1 MSDVDSAK
9 SVKLEKQ
16 VLELWDRLYQAWM
29 STEDGHGPK
38 VTQAAVESSWNA
50 FLDDIKKS
58 PGKSLLTSVFISKTV
73 NFTQFSHRNK
83 NFLQK
88 CICMF

>member
-1 MSDVDSAK
+1 MNDEDSAK

-29 STEDGHGPK
+29 SSEDGHGPK
-38 VTQAAVESSWNA
+38 VTQAAVETSWNA

-58 PGKSLLTSVFISKTV
+58 PGNSVNIFVCFAASAKNYLKSNSILYNI
-73 NFTQFSHRNK
+73 
-83 NFLQK
+83 
-88 CICMF
+88 

>member
-16 VLELWDRLYQAWM
+16 VLELWDRLYQTWM
-29 STEDGHGPK
+29 SSEDGHGPK
-38 VTQAAVESSWNA
+38 VTQAAVASSWNS

-58 PGKSLLTSVFISKTV
+58 PGMEWFYFIANLVYGMQSV
-73 NFTQFSHRNK
+73 
-83 NFLQK
+83 
-88 CICMF
+88 

>member
-1 MSDVDSAK
+1 MNDVDSAK
-9 SVKLEKQ
+9 SIKLEKQ

-29 STEDGHGPK
+29 SSDDGHGPK

-58 PGKSLLTSVFISKTV
+58 PGKCIRSLLLVTFQI
-73 NFTQFSHRNK
+73 N
-83 NFLQK
+83 
-88 CICMF
+88 